1 MKYRGEREGKI
12 RKEIGMKKGKRVL
25 AGALSAL
32 LLTGCQSGRNAED
45 EALRRQITEL
55 ESQVAALQ
63 QAQAGAASAPSEENG
78 AASAPSE
85 ESGAGSAPAE
95 ESEPGS
101 APAEESRPDNV
112 PPEEG
117 SEPGSDTAGSSDT
130 GVSNQAGG
138 SAVTSETME
147 ALTALVDGYTADV
160 DALIAEESADLDRF
174 FSEKQRAEEIDRAL
188 DRHEDELERAVRD
201 GALAREDYRDLERKL
216 ERLEDRL
223 DDAEDRLEF
232 FFGMDD

>member
-1 MKYRGEREGKI
+1 
-12 RKEIGMKKGKRVL
+12 MKKGKSVFAGVL
-25 AGALSAL
+25 AAL
-32 LLTGCQSGRNAED
+32 LLTGCQSGGNADD

-63 QAQAGAASAPSEENG
+63 QAQAGADKAP
-78 AASAPSE
+78 
-85 ESGAGSAPAE
+85 
-95 ESEPGS
+95 
-101 APAEESRPDNV
+101 EESRPDNA
-112 PPEEG
+112 PSEEGQKDNAPSEESQPTNAPSEEG

-223 DDAEDRLEF
+223 DEAEDRLEF

>member
-1 MKYRGEREGKI
+1 MKYRGERERKI

-25 AGALSAL
+25 AGVLSAL
-32 LLTGCQSGRNAED
+32 LLTGCQSGGNAED
-45 EALRRQITEL
+45 EALRRQIEEL

-63 QAQAGAASAPSEENG
+63 QAQAGAANVPSEESGPANAPSEENGPASAPSEENG
-78 AASAPSE
+78 
-85 ESGAGSAPAE
+85 
-95 ESEPGS
+95 PGS
-101 APAEESRPDNV
+101 APAEESGSANV

-117 SEPGSDTAGSSDT
+117 SEPGSDTAGGRDT

-147 ALTALVDGYTADV
+147 SLTALVDGYTADV
-160 DALIAEESADLDRF
+160 DALIAEDGADLDRF

-201 GALAREDYRDLERKL
+201 GTLAREDYRELEREL

>member
-1 MKYRGEREGKI
+1 
-12 RKEIGMKKGKRVL
+12 MKKGKSVFAGVL
-25 AGALSAL
+25 AAL
-32 LLTGCQSGRNAED
+32 LLTGCQSGGNADD

-63 QAQAGAASAPSEENG
+63 QAQAGADKAPEESRPDNAPSEEGQKDN
-78 AASAPSE
+78 APSEESQKDSAPSE
-85 ESGAGSAPAE
+85 ESQPTNAP
-95 ESEPGS
+95 S
-101 APAEESRPDNV
+101 
-112 PPEEG
+112 EEG
-117 SEPGSDTAGSSDT
+117 SEPGSGTAGDRDA
-130 GVSNQAGG
+130 GVSDQAGG

-223 DDAEDRLEF
+223 DEAEDRLEF

>member
-1 MKYRGEREGKI
+1 
-12 RKEIGMKKGKRVL
+12 MKKGKRVL
-25 AGALSAL
+25 VGVLSAL
-32 LLTGCQSGRNAED
+32 LLTGCQSGGNAED
-45 EALRRQITEL
+45 EALRRQITAL

-63 QAQAGAASAPSEENG
+63 QSQAGT
-78 AASAPSE
+78 ASAPSE
-85 ESGAGSAPAE
+85 ESQPGIVPSE
-95 ESEPGS
+95 ESQ
-101 APAEESRPDNV
+101 PANV

-117 SEPGSDTAGSSDT
+117 SEPGSDAAGGRDA
-130 GVSNQAGG
+130 GVSDQAGG

-147 ALTALVDGYTADV
+147 SLTALVDGYTADV
-160 DALIAEESADLDRF
+160 DALISEGGSDLDRF

-188 DRHEDELERAVRD
+188 DRQEDELEDAVRD
-201 GALAREDYRDLERKL
+201 GTLVREDYRELEREL

>member
-1 MKYRGEREGKI
+1 
-12 RKEIGMKKGKRVL
+12 MKKGKSVFAGVL
-25 AGALSAL
+25 AAL
-32 LLTGCQSGRNAED
+32 LLTGCQSGGNADD

-63 QAQAGAASAPSEENG
+63 QAQAGADKAP
-78 AASAPSE
+78 
-85 ESGAGSAPAE
+85 
-95 ESEPGS
+95 
-101 APAEESRPDNV
+101 EESRPDNA
-112 PPEEG
+112 PSEEGQKDNAPSEESQPTNAPSEEG
-117 SEPGSDTAGSSDT
+117 SEPGSGTAGDRDA
-130 GVSNQAGG
+130 GVSDQAGG

-223 DDAEDRLEF
+223 DEAEDRLEF